1 MEKKAYLALLQ
12 FRETLSGR
20 HIADRHGRIQILIG
34 QESGRHMALAFQPD
48 EAKRIFAF
56 NIAMGK
62 VARIADLEK
71 VCCGHETALA
81 SLTPAATPD
90 LPLPRRPF
98 RHKAMIQDTETARQ
112 ANSEGMAAIKS
123 GDSAA
128 AISAFQRATTADP
141 SAGPLWRN
149 LAHAFRLGNDVAGER
164 AALEQALALDRTDF
178 TAQLRM
184 AQLLQRRGEETRA
197 LLAWNG
203 VEQLAAHMPQIAP
216 AIQSELG
223 EGKAYCT
230 ALRMKLDHAAEAV
243 IHADAGRTETDNR
256 RIRAFV
262 DTALGKR
269 QIFRNQCEGLYYP
282 FLPADEFFDRGHFP
296 WFEQLEAGTSV
307 INHELAAL
315 LASPDEVLRPYV
327 RLDAGTPDN
336 PWSALD
342 GSLDWGACFLWEYG
356 KPNEA
361 ILDRCPQTA
370 KLLESLPLARI
381 AGRAPNAFF
390 SLLKPGSL
398 IPPHTGV
405 TNTRAIIHLALD
417 VPPDCGFRVG
427 NETRHWEEGKAFA
440 FDDTIEH
447 EAWNNSDRPR
457 AVLIIDAWNPH
468 LSAAEQQAVVRYFD
482 AADGALEGSI
492 MA

>member
-1 MEKKAYLALLQ
+1 
-12 FRETLSGR
+12 
-20 HIADRHGRIQILIG
+20 
-34 QESGRHMALAFQPD
+34 
-48 EAKRIFAF
+48 
-56 NIAMGK
+56 
-62 VARIADLEK
+62 
-71 VCCGHETALA
+71 
-81 SLTPAATPD
+81 
-90 LPLPRRPF
+90 
-98 RHKAMIQDTETARQ
+98 MIQDTETARQ

-123 GDSAA
+123 GDSDSAIAA
-128 AISAFQRATTADP
+128 FGRATTADP
-141 SAGPLWRN
+141 AAGPLWRN
-149 LAHAFRLGNDVAGER
+149 LAHAFRLGGNDAGEKD
-164 AALEQALALDRTDF
+164 ALEKALALDRTDF
-178 TAQLRM
+178 IAHLRM
-184 AQLLQRRGEETRA
+184 AQLFQRRGEETRA

-223 EGKAYCT
+223 VGKAYCT

-243 IHADAGRTETDNR
+243 IISETGRTETDNR

-262 DTALGKR
+262 ETALGKR
-269 QIFRNQCEGLYYP
+269 QVFQNQCEGLYYP
-282 FLPADEFFDRGHFP
+282 FLPADEFFDRENFP
-296 WFEQLEAGTSV
+296 WFEQLEAGTAAV
-307 INHELAAL
+307 KAELEAL
-315 LASPDEVLRPYV
+315 LAAPGELIRPYV
-327 RLDAGTPDN
+327 RLDEGTPQN

-356 KPNEA
+356 KPNQPV
-361 ILDRCPQTA
+361 LDRCPNTA

-417 VPPDCGFRVG
+417 VPPQCGFRVG
-427 NETRHWEEGKAFA
+427 NETREWIDGTAFA

-447 EAWNNSDRPR
+447 EAWNNSNRPR
-457 AVLIIDAWNPH
+457 AVLIIDTWNPH
-468 LSAAEQQAVVRYFD
+468 LSVAEQLAIVRYFE
-482 AADGALEGSI
+482 AADGALEGNI